1 MNCATGL
8 NLALFF
14 RLALA
19 VACLSGSSIA
29 AAQGSARG
37 DAAYPNRPIKLIV
50 AFPPGGGADL
60 TARIVAQKLSESLGQ
75 PMLVENRAGANG
87 IVGASAVAKSAP
99 DGYTLLLTDRGALGI
114 NPSIYKSLPYDPT
127 RDFAYVGITVFGPYV
142 MVVNPSLPART
153 LTEFMQLARSKP
165 GAINYG
171 SMGIGSM
178 VQFNVEALNARMGT
192 RLSHVPYKGGGAAVA
207 AVVSGEI
214 GMTIV
219 AVPGALGFIRDGR
232 ARALALGAD
241 KRSVLL
247 PDVPTLA
254 EAGGGEDVLVPTY
267 FGIAAPTE
275 TPRAIITKLNAEIR
289 RALGQAD
296 VATRLIQAG
305 LEPAGS
311 SPEEM
316 LDLVKRDIVRFAALV
331 KTVGITPE

>member
-1 MNCATGL
+1 MNCMKGV
-8 NLALFF
+8 NLDRFF
-14 RLALA
+14 RLALV
-19 VACLSGSSIA
+19 VACLTCSSIA
-29 AAQGSARG
+29 AAQVSARG
-37 DAAYPNRPIKLIV
+37 DAVYPNRPIKLIV

-75 PMLVENRAGANG
+75 PMVVENRAGANG
-87 IVGASAVAKSAP
+87 IVGASAVAKAAP

-114 NPSIYKSLPYDPT
+114 NPIIYKSLPYDPT
-127 RDFAYVGITVFGPYV
+127 KDFAYVGITVFGPYV
-142 MVVNPSLPART
+142 MVINPSLPART
-153 LTEFMQLARSKP
+153 LAEFVQLAKSKP

-178 VQFNVEALNARMGT
+178 VQLNVEALNARMDMT
-192 RLSHVPYKGGGAAVA
+192 LSHVPYKGGGAAVA

-232 ARALALGAD
+232 ARALALGSD
-241 KRSVLL
+241 TRSALL

-267 FGIAAPTE
+267 FGIAAPAE
-275 TPRAIITKLNAEIR
+275 TPQVIVMKLNAEIR

-296 VATRLIQAG
+296 VATRLNQAG

-316 LDLVKRDIVRFAALV
+316 LDIVKRDIVRFGALV
-331 KTVGITPE
+331 KAVGIKPE